1 MRDALLS
8 LSGLMSEKK
17 AVDSALIECA
27 REDAPMLRILAI
39 YSFGAVDAIDK
50 LLDVL
55 CNDDAEAHAA
65 DRNAAVLTLRRWLAR
80 DADNGNRLFD
90 AKKDTGLLMKY
101 DKRTSNAQDTLD
113 FLHDFSRAD
122 AAKPATFE
130 LLVLRLRSD
139 QLGVRELAYWQLRHL
154 SLGAKAAL
162 PAYNA
167 GWSEDQRNAAA
178 DAWKALIGKELPVP
192 APRS

>member
-1 MRDALLS
+1 M
-8 LSGLMSEKK
+8 
-17 AVDSALIECA
+17 
-27 REDAPMLRILAI
+27 
-39 YSFGAVDAIDK
+39 
-50 LLDVL
+50 
-55 CNDDAEAHAA
+55 N
-65 DRNAAVLTLRRWLAR
+65 
-80 DADNGNRLFD
+80 
-90 AKKDTGLLMKY
+90 Y
-101 DKRTSNAQDTLD
+101 DKRTSDAQDTLD

-122 AAKPATFE
+122 AAKPATFD

-154 SLGAKAAL
+154 SLGAKTAL